1 MKIAI
6 PTSGETVEGH
16 FGQCEIYTIF
26 TIGNDKQIEKTE
38 ILPSPQGCGCKS
50 GIASTLNK
58 IGVDVMLAGN
68 MGEGALNTLNHFGID
83 VYRGNSGN
91 INELVANFLNGK
103 INDSGKSCGI
113 HEQHEEGHNCGH
125 HLKV

>member
-6 PTSGETVEGH
+6 PTNGETVEGH
-16 FGQCEIYTIF
+16 FGQCEMYTII
-26 TIGNDKQIEKTE
+26 TVGTDKQIVKTE

-50 GIASTLNK
+50 DIAGTLNK

-68 MGEGALNTLNHFGID
+68 MGQGALDTLNHYGID

-91 INELVANFLNGK
+91 IKELVANFLNGS
-103 INDSGKSCGI
+103 ISDSGKSCGV
-113 HEQHEEGHNCGH
+113 HEQHGEGHHCEHNH
-125 HLKV
+125 EA

>member
-6 PTSGETVEGH
+6 PTNGETVEGH
-16 FGQCEIYTIF
+16 FGQCETYTIV
-26 TIGNDKQIEKTE
+26 TIGTDKQIENTE

-91 INELVANFLNGK
+91 IKELVANFLNGK